1 MFFFDSLVRVRAG
14 TRTDRGGNQVPD
26 WSAGAVDRLTI
37 GQLNIQPTSQTEG
50 HSTSSGTPDATRDAV
65 TTGWRVQ
72 SEEGTRP
79 DITAIDRLEWRGL
92 TYEVDGEVAE
102 WPDPLTGEVHH
113 IEFTMVRAT
122 G

>member
-14 TRTDRGGNQVPD
+14 TREDRGGNTVPD
-26 WSAGAVDRLTI
+26 WSQGAVHRLPVD
-37 GQLNIQPTSQTEG
+37 QLNIQPASQAEG
-50 HSTSSGTPDATRDAV
+50 VDDTRTTA

-79 DITAIDRLEWRGL
+79 DITAADRIEWRGL

-102 WPDPLTGEVHH
+102 WPDPLNGAVHH

>member
-14 TRTDRGGNQVPD
+14 ARTDRGGNTVAD
-26 WSAGAVDRLTI
+26 WSEDAVSRLPI
-37 GQLNIQPTSQTEG
+37 DQLNIQPAIQNEG
-50 HSTSSGTPDATRDAV
+50 KDDIRNSV

-79 DITAIDRLEWRGL
+79 DITAADRLEWRGG
-92 TYEVDGEVAE
+92 TYEVDGDVAE
-102 WPDPLTGEVHH
+102 WPDPLEDRVHH

>member
-26 WSAGAVDRLTI
+26 WSSGAVNRLEV
-37 GQLNIQPTSQTEG
+37 GQLNIQP
-50 HSTSSGTPDATRDAV
+50 ATQAEAV
-65 TTGWRVQ
+65 DDTRTAATTGWRVQ

-79 DITAIDRLEWRGL
+79 DITATDRLEWRGL

-102 WPDPLTGEVHH
+102 WPDPLTGDVHH

>member
-14 TRTDRGGNQVPD
+14 TRTDRGGNSVPD
-26 WSAGAVDRLTI
+26 WSAGAVNRLTV
-37 GQLNIQPTSQTEG
+37 GQLNIQPATQTEG
-50 HSTSSGTPDATRDAV
+50 IDDTRTTA

-79 DITAIDRLEWRGL
+79 DIKATDRLEWRGL
-92 TYEVDGEVAE
+92 TYEVDGEVGE
-102 WPDPLTGEVHH
+102 WPDPLADEVHH

>member
-14 TRTDRGGNQVPD
+14 TRTDRGGNPVLD
-26 WSAGAVDRLTI
+26 WSAGAVTRLPI
-37 GQLNIQPTSQTEG
+37 GQLNIQPNTQTEG
-50 HSTSSGTPDATRDAV
+50 NSTSSGTADATRTAV

-72 SEEGTRP
+72 SEEGTAP
-79 DITAIDRLEWRGL
+79 DIRAVDRLEWRGL

-102 WPDPLTGEVHH
+102 WPDPLTGTVHH

>member
-1 MFFFDSLVRVRAG
+1 MFFFDAVVRVRAG
-14 TRTDRGGNQVPD
+14 TRTDRGGNTVPD
-26 WSAGAVDRLTI
+26 WSPGAVSRLPVT
-37 GQLNIQPTSQTEG
+37 QLNIQPVTQTE
-50 HSTSSGTPDATRDAV
+50 SQDATRTAV

-79 DITAIDRLEWRGL
+79 DITAADRLEWRAD

-102 WPDPLTGEVHH
+102 WSDPVTGARHH
-113 IEFTMVRAT
+113 LEFTMVRAT